1 MCGRTPF
8 FFCVLAPLRK
18 VVILPGLPALDLS
31 RLLLP
36 HIGGSLGLVGFG
48 VRKDFR
54 LKQAF
59 GVLKPFE
66 LADRFMRWGAFLT
79 VKDTAAFLAAWSP
92 VLETLKAQG
101 YDVKETQTKGFKILD
116 LKKDKKLLGSVLIRG
131 KRLFLVRFKRD
142 RQALLATAK
151 GKRSALKK
159 RLDDPVALATVTGK
173 GCLVCGY
180 AQFVRLTRDLRR
192 LGAPTFHMQ
201 LLGSIRQMVMRLE
214 PGKISQRIRF
224 RIDF

>member
-1 MCGRTPF
+1 
-8 FFCVLAPLRK
+8 
-18 VVILPGLPALDLS
+18 
-31 RLLLP
+31 
-36 HIGGSLGLVGFG
+36 
-48 VRKDFR
+48 
-54 LKQAF
+54 
-59 GVLKPFE
+59 
-66 LADRFMRWGAFLT
+66 
-79 VKDTAAFLAAWSP
+79 
-92 VLETLKAQG
+92 
-101 YDVKETQTKGFKILD
+101 
-116 LKKDKKLLGSVLIRG
+116 
-131 KRLFLVRFKRD
+131 
-142 RQALLATAK
+142 
-151 GKRSALKK
+151 LKK